1 MKIKPILIPESTV
14 EAREAKGYPLISIL
28 SESTVEAK
36 VYSLHCQV
44 LNLRVD
50 ITLLD
55 FAGNVIDAS
64 CIAAMTALSHFR
76 RPDFIVNGEE
86 VKEGIYF

>member
-1 MKIKPILIPESTV
+1 MFL
-14 EAREAKGYPLISIL
+14 L
-28 SESTVEAK
+28 
-36 VYSLHCQV
+36 QV

-55 FAGNVIDAS
+55 FAGNVIDAC

-76 RPDFIVNGEE
+76 RPDFIVNGDE
-86 VKEGIYF
+86 VRISGNKIVVLFY